1 MRSAPTCRSWCSAT
15 WASTTSYIPIRELV
29 RLGAYQAQVI
39 QIQYASP
46 VGWAPEVEDDMVNR
60 VIRMADRVRAGPIA
74 IDEAVALF
82 VQIADGLEAAHER
95 GVVHRDLKPDHI
107 KTPPDGRVKIL
118 DFGIAKQVGGER
130 VASGAAGNVGTSDP
144 TVFGLTGDA
153 VVLGTPGVH
162 EPGTGARLICGSP
175 DRHLGVWLLPVRGR
189 HGPAGVCSG
198 DDGRHDCPH
207 RRRTGLERRARR
219 RAAGDPRP
227 SRPVSAQGCPET
239 AARYR

>member
-1 MRSAPTCRSWCSAT
+1 MPIMVFGYMGEHNL
-15 WASTTSYIPIRELV
+15 YIPTRELV

-46 VGWAPEVEDDMVNR
+46 VGWASEVEDDMVNR

-74 IDEAVALF
+74 IDEAVAIF

-95 GVVHRDLKPDHI
+95 GVVHRDLKPDNI

-118 DFGIAKQVGGER
+118 DFGIAKQVDGER

-153 VVLGTPGVH
+153 VVLGTPAYMSP
-162 EPGTGARLICGSP
+162 EQARGYSWIA
-175 DRHLGVWLLPVRGR
+175 GR
-189 HGPAGVCSG
+189 TSG
-198 DDGRHDCPH
+198 RLAVAC
-207 RRRTGLERRARR
+207 T
-219 RAAGDPRP
+219 RP
-227 SRPVSAQGCPET
+227 SRAGRRLQRRRRPTRLPASSPNRIGTTCPT
-239 AARYR
+239 SCRR